1 MIRKLIKEEYNLVM
15 KLARS
20 LKSGF
25 ATSDFSDNDEIL
37 VYEENSLICGFICYS
52 RLYETIDILYIVV
65 DPKYRRKGIATRLI
79 EELYKIDGI
88 EHIMLEVSKENTGAI
103 EFYKHLGFNVIREI
117 KNYYESIDGLA
128 MERVIK

>member
-1 MIRKLIKEEYNLVM
+1 MIRKLIKEEYNLVIE
-15 KLARS
+15 LARS
-20 LKSGF
+20 LKSGL